1 MAKHL
6 MEVGIEGGCL
16 WVFAWSEIKI
26 FGKTLKYHRRKSR
39 LQSRCGFFLRSIST
53 CNS

>member
-6 MEVGIEGGCL
+6 MEVGIDGGCL

-26 FGKTLKYHRRKSR
+26 FWKTLKYHRRKIQITEQMW
-39 LQSRCGFFLRSIST
+39 LLFKEYIDL
-53 CNS
+53 

>member
-6 MEVGIEGGCL
+6 MEVGIDGGCL

-26 FGKTLKYHRRKSR
+26 FGKTLKYHRRKIQITEQMW
-39 LQSRCGFFLRSIST
+39 LLFQEYIDL
-53 CNS
+53 

>member
-6 MEVGIEGGCL
+6 MEVGIDGGCL

-26 FGKTLKYHRRKSR
+26 FGKTLKYHRREIQITEQMWLLFKEYID
-39 LQSRCGFFLRSIST
+39 L
-53 CNS
+53 